1 MHILR
6 IFRKSSPQF
15 HSFERVFAQVGLPK
29 GSTDTMQDWHL
40 PEGKADPLSI
50 WKNCRATASQKAGI
64 YHITGLAHY
73 LMLALP
79 PKQTVLTIHDSVFLY
94 RHKGLK
100 RWVMK
105 KLFLDWPVKR
115 ARIITTISQQSKS
128 EIIQHTG
135 CNPDKIRVIYNP
147 VDKHIYYKPKEFN
160 PEKPILLFIGVTPNK
175 NLANTL
181 KALSGIPCHLIMVG
195 NFKGESLE
203 LLQQSGLSFEIR
215 KNLSDQEMADA
226 YADADIV
233 SFASV
238 YEGFGLPIIEGQKAG
253 RAVLTSNVE
262 PMKSVAGKGAC
273 LVNPHDVDSIKQG
286 FLQLITN
293 SDYRESLIKEGFTN
307 VKQFEPE
314 YIEQQ
319 YVEVY
324 RYMSELANS

>member
-15 HSFERVFAQVGLPK
+15 HSFERVFAQVGLPE
-29 GSTDTMQDWHL
+29 GSTDTLHDWHL
-40 PEGKADPLSI
+40 PEGKADPISI
-50 WKNCRATASQKAGI
+50 FKNCRAAAAQKADI

-79 PKQTVLTIHDSVFLY
+79 PKKTVLTIHDSVFLY

-115 ARIITTISQQSKS
+115 AKVITTISQQSKD
-128 EIIQHTG
+128 EIVQHTG
-135 CNPDKIRVIYNP
+135 THPDKIRVIYNP
-147 VDKHIYYKPKEFN
+147 VDKHIYHRPKTFHAECPVF
-160 PEKPILLFIGVTPNK
+160 LFIGVTPNK

-181 KALSGIPCHLIMVG
+181 EALKGIPCHLIMVG
-195 NFKGESLE
+195 NFIGEALE
-203 LLQQSGLSFEIR
+203 LLEKSGLSFEIR
-215 KNLSDQEMADA
+215 KNLSDQQMADA
-226 YADADIV
+226 YTDADIV
-233 SFASV
+233 LFASV

-262 PMKSVAGKGAC
+262 PMKTVAGKGAC
-273 LVNPHDVDSIKQG
+273 LVNPHQIESIREGILRLINDS
-286 FLQLITN
+286 N
-293 SDYRESLIKEGFTN
+293 YREALISEGFTN
-307 VKQFEPE
+307 VIQFEPK

-324 RYMSELANS
+324 RYMKSFKN